1 MMTASEYIAHLVAT
15 EPIMAVADEI
25 MLVLRL
31 VGANIEVLR
40 MNDIEAPWIGDPDY
54 GHDDKMDY
62 DEWYR
67 LYGADTSEDDDNE
80 AEVLEWN
87 I

>member
-1 MMTASEYIAHLVAT
+1 
-15 EPIMAVADEI
+15 
-25 MLVLRL
+25 
-31 VGANIEVLR
+31 
-40 MNDIEAPWIGDPDY
+40 MNGIEAPWIGDPDY